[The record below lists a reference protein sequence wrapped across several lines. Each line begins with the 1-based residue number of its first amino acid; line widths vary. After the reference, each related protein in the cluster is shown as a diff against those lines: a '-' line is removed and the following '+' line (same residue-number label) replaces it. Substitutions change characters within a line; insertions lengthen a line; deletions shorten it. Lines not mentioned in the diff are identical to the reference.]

1 MSDWKPDIFEYL
13 DYRDYLKDYYDAA
26 KVHNSAF
33 SYRYFSRRA
42 GYSSPNFLKLVMDGQ
57 RNLSN
62 DSIDRFAKA
71 LKLTGSE
78 HRFFRALVHFD
89 QADTAAKKN
98 QAFEDVAAS
107 RRFRKAR
114 RLDRAFFDYLSHWYY
129 PAIREM
135 VARADFVEDP
145 DWIASQLLPPIKAA
159 QAEECLEVLLELGL
173 LQRDDDGALHR
184 GEASVT
190 TGHEVRSLAIG
201 NYHRQMMERASES
214 IELVH
219 RDHRD
224 ISALTVCISPERIAE
239 FKDRIHAFRETLLDL
254 GDRDDQP
261 TCVYQ
266 LNFQFFPLNEVPSD
280 PDDEA

>member
-1 MSDWKPDIFEYL
+1 MSSWKPDIFEYL
-13 DYRDYLKDYYDAA
+13 SYRDYLKAYYEAA
-26 KVHNSAF
+26 KANNNAF

-71 LKLTGSE
+71 LKLTGAE

-114 RLDRAFFDYLSHWYY
+114 RLDRAYFDYLSRWYY

-145 DWIASQLLPPIKAA
+145 DWIAGQLLPPLKAP
-159 QAEECLEVLLELGL
+159 QVIECLEVLLELGL
-173 LQRDDDGALHR
+173 LQRDEEGRLHR

-201 NYHRQMMERASES
+201 NYHRQMMQRASES

-219 RDHRD
+219 RNHRD

-239 FKDRIHAFRETLLDL
+239 FKERIHAFRETLLDL
-254 GDRDDQP
+254 GDRDDSP

-266 LNFQFFPLNEVPSD
+266 LNLQFFPLNEVPAD